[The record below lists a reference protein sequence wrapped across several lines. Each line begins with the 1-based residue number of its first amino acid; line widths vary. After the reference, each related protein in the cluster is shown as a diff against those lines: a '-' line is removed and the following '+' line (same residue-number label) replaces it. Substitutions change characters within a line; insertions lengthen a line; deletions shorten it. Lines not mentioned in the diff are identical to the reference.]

1 MVNGEIKVVNSGR
14 LGSPTGKLNEIN
26 GVAKVVDSK
35 IPGAINVKFPVG
47 PQSNRLNCKLHI
59 EK

>member
-1 MVNGEIKVVNSGR
+1 MNGEIKVVNSGR

-35 IPGAINVKFPVG
+35 IPGTINVKFPVG
-47 PQSNRLNCKLHI
+47 PQSDRPNCKLHLQ
-59 EK
+59 K

>member
-1 MVNGEIKVVNSGR
+1 MNGEIKVVNSGR

-47 PQSNRLNCKLHI
+47 PQNDRPNCKLHLQ
-59 EK
+59 K